1 MNKLTQWHDGL
12 SERNARSGTEK
23 ERKKAVGDGV
33 SYLWEPKKL
42 QVKLAYS
49 LAERRRR
56 ATVIFWREWR
66 DILEE
71 RRLLVV
77 IPFDGATG

>member
-12 SERNARSGTEK
+12 NNRKARSGTEK
-23 ERKKAVGDGV
+23 ERKKDSI
-33 SYLWEPKKL
+33 SYLWEPEKL
-42 QVKLAYS
+42 QIKLAYS

-66 DILEE
+66 DVLEE
-71 RRLLVV
+71 R
-77 IPFDGATG
+77 